1 MIRRN
6 RRLREVPMLNTA
18 SLPDLIFTVLFFF
31 MIVTHMRTT
40 TSKVQ
45 YALPQGTELKRLV
58 KKSAVTYIYIGRDM
72 PKTTRETS
80 TVVSPNTSTASSMD
94 VSAYKVQLNNRVG
107 TIDEVASFVA
117 NEKKRMNPDDQVKMT
132 VSIKADR
139 STPMY
144 VINAVK
150 RAVRAGGATRINYSA
165 ERESDKLKQ
174 NRLICCDFHSF
185 ALSLQANYIIYKNV
199 TS

>member
-6 RRLREVPMLNTA
+6 RRLREVPILNTA

-40 TSKVQ
+40 TSKVK

-80 TVVSPNTSTASSMD
+80 SAASPNTSSASSMD

-107 TIDEVASFVA
+107 SIDEVASFVA

-174 NRLICCDFHSF
+174 
-185 ALSLQANYIIYKNV
+185 K
-199 TS
+199 

>member
-72 PKTTRETS
+72 PETTRETS
-80 TVVSPNTSTASSMD
+80 TVASPNTSSAVSPNTSSASLMD

-107 TIDEVASFVA
+107 TIGEVASFVA

-174 NRLICCDFHSF
+174 
-185 ALSLQANYIIYKNV
+185 K
-199 TS
+199 

>member
-72 PKTTRETS
+72 SKTTRETS
-80 TVVSPNTSTASSMD
+80 TVASHNTSSTSLMD

-107 TIDEVASFVA
+107 TIGEVASFVA

-174 NRLICCDFHSF
+174 
-185 ALSLQANYIIYKNV
+185 K
-199 TS
+199 

>member
-58 KKSAVTYIYIGRDM
+58 KKSAVTYIYIGRAM
-72 PKTTRETS
+72 PETTRE
-80 TVVSPNTSTASSMD
+80 M
-94 VSAYKVQLNNRVG
+94 SAYKVQLNNRVG
-107 TIDEVASFVA
+107 TIGEVASFVA

-165 ERESDKLKQ
+165 ERESD
-174 NRLICCDFHSF
+174 
-185 ALSLQANYIIYKNV
+185 
-199 TS
+199 

>member
-40 TSKVQ
+40 TSKVK

-72 PKTTRETS
+72 PKNTRETS
-80 TVVSPNTSTASSMD
+80 TVASHNTSSASSPNTSSASSMD

-107 TIDEVASFVA
+107 TIGEVASFVA

-174 NRLICCDFHSF
+174 
-185 ALSLQANYIIYKNV
+185 K
-199 TS
+199 

>member
-40 TSKVQ
+40 TSKVK

-80 TVVSPNTSTASSMD
+80 TVASHNTSSASLMD

-107 TIDEVASFVA
+107 TIGEVASFVA

-174 NRLICCDFHSF
+174 
-185 ALSLQANYIIYKNV
+185 K
-199 TS
+199 

>member
-6 RRLREVPMLNTA
+6 RRLREVPILNTA

-40 TSKVQ
+40 TRKVQ

-72 PKTTRETS
+72 PETTRETS
-80 TVVSPNTSTASSMD
+80 TVASPNTSSASSMD

-107 TIDEVASFVA
+107 TIGEVASFVA

-174 NRLICCDFHSF
+174 
-185 ALSLQANYIIYKNV
+185 K
-199 TS
+199 

>member
-6 RRLREVPMLNTA
+6 RRLREVPILNTA

-72 PKTTRETS
+72 PKNTRETS
-80 TVVSPNTSTASSMD
+80 TVASPNTSSAVSPNTSSASSMD

-107 TIDEVASFVA
+107 TIGEVASFVA

-174 NRLICCDFHSF
+174 
-185 ALSLQANYIIYKNV
+185 K
-199 TS
+199 

>member
-40 TSKVQ
+40 TSKVK

-80 TVVSPNTSTASSMD
+80 TVVSPNTSSASSPNTSTASSMD

-107 TIDEVASFVA
+107 TIGEVASFVA
-117 NEKKRMNPDDQVKMT
+117 NEKKHMNPDDQVKMT

-174 NRLICCDFHSF
+174 
-185 ALSLQANYIIYKNV
+185 K
-199 TS
+199 

>member
-58 KKSAVTYIYIGRDM
+58 KKSAVTYIYIGRAM

-80 TVVSPNTSTASSMD
+80 SAASPNTSSAVSPNTSTASSMD

-107 TIDEVASFVA
+107 TIGEVASFVA

-174 NRLICCDFHSF
+174 
-185 ALSLQANYIIYKNV
+185 K
-199 TS
+199 

>member
-58 KKSAVTYIYIGRDM
+58 KKSAVTYIYIGRAM
-72 PKTTRETS
+72 PETTRE
-80 TVVSPNTSTASSMD
+80 M
-94 VSAYKVQLNNRVG
+94 SAYKVHLNNRVG
-107 TIDEVASFVA
+107 TIGEVASFVA

-174 NRLICCDFHSF
+174 
-185 ALSLQANYIIYKNV
+185 K
-199 TS
+199 

>member
-40 TSKVQ
+40 TSKVK

-58 KKSAVTYIYIGRDM
+58 KKSAVTYIYIGRAM
-72 PKTTRETS
+72 PETTRETS
-80 TVVSPNTSTASSMD
+80 TVVSPNTSSASSMD

-150 RAVRAGGATRINYSA
+150 RAVRAGGATHINYSA

-174 NRLICCDFHSF
+174 
-185 ALSLQANYIIYKNV
+185 K
-199 TS
+199 

>member
-40 TSKVQ
+40 TSKVK

-58 KKSAVTYIYIGRDM
+58 KKSAVTYIYIGRAM
-72 PKTTRETS
+72 PETTRETS
-80 TVVSPNTSTASSMD
+80 TVVSHNTSSASSMD

-107 TIDEVASFVA
+107 TIGEVASFVA

-174 NRLICCDFHSF
+174 
-185 ALSLQANYIIYKNV
+185 K
-199 TS
+199 

>member
-40 TSKVQ
+40 TSKVK

-72 PKTTRETS
+72 PETTRETS
-80 TVVSPNTSTASSMD
+80 TVVSPNTSSASSPNTSSASSMD

-107 TIDEVASFVA
+107 TIGEVASFVA

-174 NRLICCDFHSF
+174 
-185 ALSLQANYIIYKNV
+185 K
-199 TS
+199 

>member
-18 SLPDLIFTVLFFF
+18 SLPDLIFIVLFFF

-40 TSKVQ
+40 TSKVK

-80 TVVSPNTSTASSMD
+80 TVVSPNTSSASSMD

-107 TIDEVASFVA
+107 TIGEVASFVA

-174 NRLICCDFHSF
+174 
-185 ALSLQANYIIYKNV
+185 K
-199 TS
+199 

>member
-40 TSKVQ
+40 TSKVK

-58 KKSAVTYIYIGRDM
+58 KKSAVTYIYIGRAM
-72 PKTTRETS
+72 PETTRETS
-80 TVVSPNTSTASSMD
+80 TVASPNTSSASSPNTSSASSMD

-107 TIDEVASFVA
+107 TIGEVASFVA

-174 NRLICCDFHSF
+174 
-185 ALSLQANYIIYKNV
+185 K
-199 TS
+199 

>member
-40 TSKVQ
+40 TSKVK

-72 PKTTRETS
+72 PKNTRETS
-80 TVVSPNTSTASSMD
+80 TVASPNTSSAVSPNTFSASSMD

-107 TIDEVASFVA
+107 SIDEVASFVA

-174 NRLICCDFHSF
+174 
-185 ALSLQANYIIYKNV
+185 K
-199 TS
+199 

>member
-6 RRLREVPMLNTA
+6 RRLREVPILNTA

-40 TSKVQ
+40 TSKVK
-45 YALPQGTELKRLV
+45 YALPQGTELKRLA
-58 KKSAVTYIYIGRDM
+58 KKSAVTYIYIGRAM
-72 PKTTRETS
+72 PETTRE
-80 TVVSPNTSTASSMD
+80 M
-94 VSAYKVQLNNRVG
+94 SAYKVQLNNRVG
-107 TIDEVASFVA
+107 TIGEVASFVA

-174 NRLICCDFHSF
+174 
-185 ALSLQANYIIYKNV
+185 K
-199 TS
+199 

>member
-6 RRLREVPMLNTA
+6 RRLREVPILNTA

-40 TSKVQ
+40 TSKVK

-72 PKTTRETS
+72 PKNTRETS
-80 TVVSPNTSTASSMD
+80 TVASHNISSAKLPNTSSASSMD

-107 TIDEVASFVA
+107 TIGEVASFVA

-174 NRLICCDFHSF
+174 
-185 ALSLQANYIIYKNV
+185 K
-199 TS
+199 

>member
-6 RRLREVPMLNTA
+6 RRLREVPILNTA

-58 KKSAVTYIYIGRDM
+58 KKSAVTYIYIGRAM
-72 PKTTRETS
+72 PETTRETS
-80 TVVSPNTSTASSMD
+80 TVVSPNTSSAVSPNTSSASSMD

-107 TIDEVASFVA
+107 TIGEVVSFVA
-117 NEKKRMNPDDQVKMT
+117 NEKKRMNPNDQVKMT

-174 NRLICCDFHSF
+174 
-185 ALSLQANYIIYKNV
+185 K
-199 TS
+199 

>member
-40 TSKVQ
+40 TSKVK

-58 KKSAVTYIYIGRDM
+58 KKSAVTYIYIGRAM
-72 PKTTRETS
+72 PETTPNTS
-80 TVVSPNTSTASSMD
+80 SAVSPNTSSASSMD

-107 TIDEVASFVA
+107 TIGEVASFVA

-174 NRLICCDFHSF
+174 
-185 ALSLQANYIIYKNV
+185 K
-199 TS
+199 

>member
-40 TSKVQ
+40 TSKVK

-80 TVVSPNTSTASSMD
+80 SAASPNTSSAVSPNTSSASSMD

-107 TIDEVASFVA
+107 TIGEVASFVA

-174 NRLICCDFHSF
+174 
-185 ALSLQANYIIYKNV
+185 K
-199 TS
+199 

>member
-45 YALPQGTELKRLV
+45 YALPQGTELKRLL
-58 KKSAVTYIYIGRDM
+58 KKSAVTYIYIGRAM
-72 PKTTRETS
+72 PETTRETS
-80 TVVSPNTSTASSMD
+80 TVVSPNTSSAVSPNTSSASSMD

-107 TIDEVASFVA
+107 TIGEVASFVA

-174 NRLICCDFHSF
+174 
-185 ALSLQANYIIYKNV
+185 K
-199 TS
+199 

>member
-80 TVVSPNTSTASSMD
+80 TVVSPNTSSASSMD

-174 NRLICCDFHSF
+174 
-185 ALSLQANYIIYKNV
+185 K
-199 TS
+199 

>member
-40 TSKVQ
+40 TSKVK

-80 TVVSPNTSTASSMD
+80 TVVSHNTSSAVSHNTSSASSMD

-174 NRLICCDFHSF
+174 
-185 ALSLQANYIIYKNV
+185 K
-199 TS
+199 

>member
-72 PKTTRETS
+72 PETTRETS
-80 TVVSPNTSTASSMD
+80 TVASPNTSSAVSPNTSSASSMD

-107 TIDEVASFVA
+107 TIGEVASFVA

-174 NRLICCDFHSF
+174 
-185 ALSLQANYIIYKNV
+185 K
-199 TS
+199 

>member
-40 TSKVQ
+40 TSKVK

-80 TVVSPNTSTASSMD
+80 TVVSPNTSSASSPNTSTASSMD

-107 TIDEVASFVA
+107 TIGEVASFVA

-174 NRLICCDFHSF
+174 
-185 ALSLQANYIIYKNV
+185 K
-199 TS
+199 

>member
-40 TSKVQ
+40 TSKVK

-72 PKTTRETS
+72 PETTRETS
-80 TVVSPNTSTASSMD
+80 TVASPNTSSAVSPNTSSASSMD

-174 NRLICCDFHSF
+174 
-185 ALSLQANYIIYKNV
+185 K
-199 TS
+199 

>member
-6 RRLREVPMLNTA
+6 RRLREVPILNTA

-40 TSKVQ
+40 TSKVK

-80 TVVSPNTSTASSMD
+80 TVVSPNTSSAVSPNTSSASSMD

-107 TIDEVASFVA
+107 TISEVASFVA

-174 NRLICCDFHSF
+174 
-185 ALSLQANYIIYKNV
+185 K
-199 TS
+199 

>member
-58 KKSAVTYIYIGRDM
+58 KKSAVTYIYIGRAM
-72 PKTTRETS
+72 PETTRETS
-80 TVVSPNTSTASSMD
+80 TVVSSNTSSAVSPNTSSASSMD

-107 TIDEVASFVA
+107 TIGEVASFVA

-174 NRLICCDFHSF
+174 
-185 ALSLQANYIIYKNV
+185 K
-199 TS
+199 

>member
-80 TVVSPNTSTASSMD
+80 TVVSPNTSSAVLPNTSSASSMD

-107 TIDEVASFVA
+107 TIGEVASFVA

-174 NRLICCDFHSF
+174 
-185 ALSLQANYIIYKNV
+185 K
-199 TS
+199 

>member
-6 RRLREVPMLNTA
+6 RRLREVPILNTA

-40 TSKVQ
+40 TSKVK

-72 PKTTRETS
+72 SKTTRETS
-80 TVVSPNTSTASSMD
+80 TVVSHNTSSASSMD

-174 NRLICCDFHSF
+174 
-185 ALSLQANYIIYKNV
+185 K
-199 TS
+199 

>member
-58 KKSAVTYIYIGRDM
+58 KKSAVTYIYIGRSM
-72 PKTTRETS
+72 PETTRE
-80 TVVSPNTSTASSMD
+80 M
-94 VSAYKVQLNNRVG
+94 SAYKVQLNNRVG
-107 TIDEVASFVA
+107 TIGEVASFVA

-150 RAVRAGGATRINYSA
+150 RAVRAGGATRMN
-165 ERESDKLKQ
+165 
-174 NRLICCDFHSF
+174 
-185 ALSLQANYIIYKNV
+185 
-199 TS
+199 

>member
-58 KKSAVTYIYIGRDM
+58 KKSAVTYIYIGRAM
-72 PKTTRETS
+72 PETTRE
-80 TVVSPNTSTASSMD
+80 M
-94 VSAYKVQLNNRVG
+94 SAYKVQLNNRVG
-107 TIDEVASFVA
+107 TIGEVASFVA

-165 ERESDKLKQ
+165 ERESNKLKQ
-174 NRLICCDFHSF
+174 
-185 ALSLQANYIIYKNV
+185 K
-199 TS
+199 

>member
-40 TSKVQ
+40 TSKVK
-45 YALPQGTELKRLV
+45 YALPQGTELKRLA
-58 KKSAVTYIYIGRDM
+58 KKSAVTYIYIGRAM
-72 PKTTRETS
+72 PETTRETS
-80 TVVSPNTSTASSMD
+80 TVVSPNTSSAVLPNTSSASSMD

-107 TIDEVASFVA
+107 TIGEVASFVA

-174 NRLICCDFHSF
+174 
-185 ALSLQANYIIYKNV
+185 K
-199 TS
+199 